1 MSSDNYQ
8 FAKASELQGVDK
20 YSPYEEKQY
29 QYIPDIN
36 SGVYANNS
44 GLTNVQ
50 FDLASIYNSSKMT
63 DTSDL
68 FLTIPLVMC
77 AEFRTA
83 AGAAQVAPSVSSWA
97 LCSLKNGFHHL
108 VHQIELKA
116 NGKTIQDS
124 QGFTNIAKNFRLLS
138 SMTESDLKNM
148 ACSLGMSDCL
158 DSADSVEWRAK
169 ASINSS
175 GVAVGGTAHSQ
186 GGVGLL
192 NNKIFITNE
201 TSVGH
206 DARVGAKGSSVVN
219 DALAKRAS
227 RLVSLGDGVGGT
239 NSSSSGIYDGGRAG
253 ASAPSIMNGNNLNEE
268 FKCYY
273 AVENGQMVWR
283 DIAVLPVKHL
293 VDAMDKFGL
302 VRKLDA
308 QLRLY
313 LNTGSGSVAV
323 ANGATG
329 QTPQY
334 SSFSSSTFAN
344 TCPMT
349 VNYVAGAAASPT
361 SIVPETTASISYGLF
376 VAKTPTTSING
387 TNFAGK
393 SSPMPSCRAYYSSIE
408 LEPSKALQYISENRA
423 KEVVYENFISNE
435 YNDISSNGTFS
446 QLVQSGIKNPLGC
459 LIIPLIAQTQ
469 TDQVDGGGSAL
480 GFSQYASPFDTSPA
494 TASPISLSNLQVSVG
509 GKNVLSASLYY
520 TFENFLE
527 QVALADTTISELNLQ
542 AGVFNQKWW
551 ELNRMY
557 YCDLSRSSEADKAT
571 PRNLS
576 VSFKNNSQVKMDCL
590 IFTFYCNT
598 AVLDVETGAVSVM
611 A

>member
-8 FAKASELQGVDK
+8 FAKSSELQGTDK

-29 QYIPDIN
+29 NYIPDIN

-50 FDLASIYNSSKMT
+50 FDLASIYNSSKMS

-68 FLTIPLVMC
+68 FLTIPIITC
-77 AEFRTA
+77 AEITA
-83 AGAAQVAPSVSSWA
+83 QAVGNAPIAPPTSAWG

-108 VHQIELKA
+108 VHQVELKA

-124 QGFTNIAKNFRLLS
+124 QGFTNIAKNFKLLS

-148 ACSLGMSDCL
+148 ASSLGMSDVL
-158 DSADSVEWRAK
+158 DSAGSTKWRSQPDVSSV
-169 ASINSS
+169 
-175 GVAVGGTAHSQ
+175 GVTGGGLKQ

-192 NNKIFITNE
+192 NNTIFSGANTRVGWDS
-201 TSVGH
+201 SVG
-206 DARVGAKGSSVVN
+206 VQGSSVVN
-219 DALAKRAS
+219 EAISKRAG
-227 RLVSLGDGVGGT
+227 RLVAVSSGD
-239 NSSSSGIYDGGRAG
+239 SGIYASSQRAV
-253 ASAPSIMNGNNLNEE
+253 ATQSPCLMTSTNLQEE

-273 AVENGQMVWR
+273 ELVGTKMIWYDV
-283 DIAVLPVKHL
+283 AVLPLKHL

-313 LNTGSGSVAV
+313 LNTGSASVPYAHT
-323 ANGATG
+323 AN
-329 QTPQY
+329 QY
-334 SSFSSSTFAN
+334 GKFANSTFSN

-349 VNYVAGAAASPT
+349 LNFLDVAAPLGGADAYVNFGVF
-361 SIVPETTASISYGLF
+361 I
-376 VAKTPTTSING
+376 AKTPVTSING
-387 TNFAGK
+387 TNFAVGVPPH
-393 SSPMPSCRAYYSSIE
+393 PMPSCRAYYSQIE
-408 LEPSKALQYISENRA
+408 LEPSKALEYISENRA
-423 KEVVYENFISNE
+423 KEVVYENFITNE
-435 YNDISSNGTFS
+435 YNAVSAGGTFS

-459 LIIPLIAQTQ
+459 LIIPLIGQSQPEAI
-469 TDQVDGGGSAL
+469 GSAVPL
-480 GFSQYASPFDTSPA
+480 GFSQYASPFDTCPA
-494 TASPISLSNLQVSVG
+494 TSAPLSLTNLQVAVG
-509 GKNVLSASLYY
+509 GKNVLSSSLHY

-527 QVALADTTISELNLQ
+527 QVSLADTSISELNLQ
-542 AGVFNQKWW
+542 AGVFSQKWW
-551 ELNRMY
+551 EYNRMY
-557 YCDLSRSSEADKAT
+557 YVDLSRSSEADKAT
-571 PRNLS
+571 PRNLQ
-576 VSFKNNSQVKMDCL
+576 VSFKNNSGVITDCL